1 MKSKKQ
7 TKQYIADA
15 LIRNGTI
22 LKWCGAYTIVE
33 AYGHRYRIEYRLSKV
48 KAIVQLE
55 GEKDGDLCI

>member
-7 TKQYIADA
+7 TKQDIADA

-22 LKWCGAYTIVE
+22 LKWCDAYTIVE
-33 AYGHRYRIEYRLSKV
+33 AYSHRYRIERRQGKV